1 MIGNEFWAKYFR
13 DYDKLN
19 LVPSYVELLA
29 SICDELRPE
38 PGSLVLDIGSGTGNL
53 ALRLQGMGCRVV
65 ALDFCRDALQC
76 HRVKHDDCRLV
87 LADLTRGLPFK
98 EDSFDAIASNNVLY
112 TLSVGDQ
119 FRAMKEFHRVLKPG
133 GRIALANPRAGW
145 KPLAI
150 YGRGISLS
158 MHTVGPGVT
167 VFRMVR
173 WMVPTVRMFY
183 YNRRLAKETQY
194 HYFEPDE
201 QRRLLAESGFRTI
214 SDTRWVYG
222 GQAMLDCAAK

>member
-1 MIGNEFWAKYFR
+1 
-13 DYDKLN
+13 
-19 LVPSYVELLA
+19 
-29 SICDELRPE
+29 
-38 PGSLVLDIGSGTGNL
+38 
-53 ALRLQGMGCRVV
+53 
-65 ALDFCRDALQC
+65 
-76 HRVKHDDCRLV
+76 
-87 LADLTRGLPFK
+87 LPFK

-112 TLSVGDQ
+112 TLSAGDQ
-119 FRAMKEFHRVLKPG
+119 IRAMKEFHRVLKPG

-158 MHTVGPGVT
+158 MHTVGLGVT

-173 WMVPTVRMFY
+173 WIVPTARMFY
-183 YNRRLAKETQY
+183 YNRKLAKESRY

>member
-29 SICDELRPE
+29 SICAELRPE

-53 ALRLQGMGCRVV
+53 ASRLRGMGCRVV
-65 ALDFCRDALQC
+65 ALDFCRDALAC
-76 HRVKHDDCRLV
+76 HKAKRDDSCLV
-87 LADLTRGLPFK
+87 QADLTRGLPFK
-98 EDSFDAIASNNVLY
+98 EDSFAAIVSNNVLY
-112 TLSVGDQ
+112 TLSAGDQ
-119 FRAMKEFHRVLKPG
+119 SNVMKDLHRVLKPG

-158 MHTVGPGVT
+158 MHTVGLTVT

-173 WMVPTVRMFY
+173 WIVPTVRMFY
-183 YNRRLAKETQY
+183 YNRMLAREAKY

-201 QRRLLAESGFRTI
+201 QRRLLAESGFHPM
-214 SDTRWVYG
+214 SDTKWVYG

>member
-29 SICDELRPE
+29 SICAELRPE

-53 ALRLQGMGCRVV
+53 ASRLRAMGCRVV
-65 ALDFCRDALQC
+65 ALDFCRDALAC
-76 HRVKHDDCRLV
+76 HQAKRDDSCLV
-87 LADLTRGLPFK
+87 QADLTRGLPFK
-98 EDSFDAIASNNVLY
+98 ENSFAAIVSNNVLY
-112 TLSVGDQ
+112 TLSASDQ
-119 FRAMKEFHRVLKPG
+119 SNVMKDLHRVLKPG

-173 WMVPTVRMFY
+173 WIVPTARMFY
-183 YNRRLAKETQY
+183 YNRKLAKESRY

-201 QRRLLAESGFRTI
+201 QRRLLQACGFRPE
-214 SDTRWVYG
+214 SDTKWVYG